1 MVRWNTSQILL
12 VCSVLFLAYVTNPSE
27 SSFWTYIRE
36 KVGVESVGEKRNIR
50 NIAQPLKWVDG
61 ILKSVFG
68 LHRLP
73 VRSRL
78 KGIDLLIVTLLFYG
92 NEPAFIGVFGIWI
105 PLPRIISFLRNLRFH
120 AWMLK
125 ATLFERV
132 QAANLLWNPY
142 ELIVMLSTV
151 FYLCWYLSP
160 AFMRK
165 HFTLSWHNIRQ
176 GRLWCIILCHLSQ
189 NSIFQLFRTLNSY
202 YVLIPL
208 LVRLIGLF
216 HFYSLCLFGMLTAS
230 ATTLTIHYKQAAIFS
245 SSTPQGL
252 TYTLFSAVCILFPQ
266 KFRLGILGFPISP
279 FESFLLH
286 IVMDF
291 LEGMFNWTSN
301 DFAAQLGGAVGAWL
315 YTTVVL

>member
-78 KGIDLLIVTLLFYG
+78 K
-92 NEPAFIGVFGIWI
+92 VFGIWI

-208 LVRLIGLF
+208 LVRLIGSNIQFINSTRAYL
-216 HFYSLCLFGMLTAS
+216 YSIFCCMHIISTKVSFRNFGLPYITFRKFF
-230 ATTLTIHYKQAAIFS
+230 ATHCYGF
-245 SSTPQGL
+245 
-252 TYTLFSAVCILFPQ
+252 
-266 KFRLGILGFPISP
+266 LGRN
-279 FESFLLH
+279 
-286 IVMDF
+286 V
-291 LEGMFNWTSN
+291 
-301 DFAAQLGGAVGAWL
+301 
-315 YTTVVL
+315 